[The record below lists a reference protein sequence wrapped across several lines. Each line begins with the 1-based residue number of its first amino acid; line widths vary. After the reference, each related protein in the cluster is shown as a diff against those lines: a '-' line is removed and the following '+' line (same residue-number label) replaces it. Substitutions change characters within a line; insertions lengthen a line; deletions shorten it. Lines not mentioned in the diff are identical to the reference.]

1 MLDELHD
8 RDGLLDILVILM
20 AVVMESDKVTAILIN
35 AGRGDDRPSKI
46 AVNIF
51 DNRFRDT
58 GIGFGIIIE
67 AIFMFQV
74 ATDLYF
80 FKRG

>member
-1 MLDELHD
+1 M
-8 RDGLLDILVILM
+8 VVLM
-20 AVVMESDKVTAILIN
+20 VVERESNKVTAILIN

-58 GIGFGIIIE
+58 GIGFGINIE

-74 ATDLYF
+74 ATDLCVV
-80 FKRG
+80 KRG